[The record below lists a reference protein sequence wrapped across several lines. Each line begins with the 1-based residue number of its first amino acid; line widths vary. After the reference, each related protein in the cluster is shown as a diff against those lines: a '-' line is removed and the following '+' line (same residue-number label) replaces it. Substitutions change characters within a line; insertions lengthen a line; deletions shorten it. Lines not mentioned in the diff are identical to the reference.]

1 MFSGVWDAQAAK
13 TGERTMA
20 VSSWACHRG
29 RLDWH
34 MLGQITR
41 AGVDG
46 GLPWES
52 QPFANRNPRKL
63 GQTWALLLP
72 WAPLLQLGRG
82 APGLRVYKYVNLTLR
97 YWFPEIYIFTAFT
110 TIKFFYHFS
119 ITITNMFHLA
129 SWHRLLILVIIVG
142 WNVAKKKE
150 RKKVIGNT
158 D

>member
-1 MFSGVWDAQAAK
+1 MRSDSALPQTSFIKKQRRLVCQKLQPFPINSENFTNMLSLHCQSQGSGQTQHATWHWNAIITGMFSGVWDAQAAK

-29 RLDWH
+29 CLDWH
-34 MLGQITR
+34 MLGQITG

-72 WAPLLQLGRG
+72 WAPLLQSERRAL
-82 APGLRVYKYVNLTLR
+82 GLREYKYLTQ
-97 YWFPEIYIFTAFT
+97 
-110 TIKFFYHFS
+110 H
-119 ITITNMFHLA
+119 
-129 SWHRLLILVIIVG
+129 
-142 WNVAKKKE
+142 
-150 RKKVIGNT
+150 
-158 D
+158 